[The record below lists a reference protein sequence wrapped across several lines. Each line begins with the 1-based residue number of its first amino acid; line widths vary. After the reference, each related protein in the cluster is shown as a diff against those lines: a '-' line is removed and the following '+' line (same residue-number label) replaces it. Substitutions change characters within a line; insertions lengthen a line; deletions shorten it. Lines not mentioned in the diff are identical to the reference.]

1 MSKITLLNQKGEKL
15 ESVNISDN
23 IWNIEVNDAV
33 LHNHLVLS
41 LASLRQG
48 TAKTKGRS
56 EISGGGRKPWRQKG
70 TGRARQGSIR
80 ATQWRGG
87 ATVFGPTPRSY
98 KKSMNKKE
106 RRLALL
112 SALTYKNKDNELML
126 IDNMTCESGKTKDFV
141 KILEDLN
148 VKDKK
153 ILIVVSE
160 LDEKLIFA
168 SRNLTNVLILLPE
181 ELNTLDIVN
190 SDVMIVEKAAA
201 IKIEEVLK

>member
-1 MSKITLLNQKGEKL
+1 MSKVSLLNQKGEKL
-15 ESVNISDN
+15 ESINLSDN
-23 IWNIEVNDAV
+23 VWNIEVNDAV

-80 ATQWRGG
+80 ATQFRGG

-98 KKSMNKKE
+98 KKKMNKKE

-112 SALTYKNKDNELML
+112 SALTYKNKDNELMV
-126 IDNMTCESGKTKDFV
+126 IDNISCESGKTKDFV
-141 KILEDLN
+141 KILEEL
-148 VKDKK
+148 KIADKK

-160 LDEKLIFA
+160 LDEKLILA
-168 SRNLTNVLILLPE
+168 SRNLTNVLILLPD
-181 ELNTLDIVN
+181 ELNTLDVVN
-190 SDVMIVEKAAA
+190 SDIMVVEKEA
-201 IKIEEVLK
+201 IKLIEEVLK

>member
-1 MSKITLLNQKGEKL
+1 MSKVSLLNQKGEKL
-15 ESVNISDN
+15 ESINLSDN
-23 IWNIEVNDAV
+23 VWNIEVNDAV

-80 ATQWRGG
+80 ATQFRGG

-98 KKSMNKKE
+98 KKKMNKKE

-112 SALTYKNKDNELML
+112 SALTYKNKDKELMV
-126 IDNMTCESGKTKDFV
+126 IDNISCESGKTKDFV
-141 KILEDLN
+141 KILEEL
-148 VKDKK
+148 KIADKK

-160 LDEKLIFA
+160 LDEKLILA
-168 SRNLTNVLILLPE
+168 SRNLTNVLILLPD
-181 ELNTLDIVN
+181 ELNTLDVVN
-190 SDVMIVEKAAA
+190 SDIMVAEKEA
-201 IKIEEVLK
+201 IKLIEEVLK

>member
-1 MSKITLLNQKGEKL
+1 MSKVSLLNQKGEKL
-15 ESVNISDN
+15 ESINLSDN
-23 IWNIEVNDAV
+23 VWNIEVNDAV

-80 ATQWRGG
+80 ATQFRGG

-98 KKSMNKKE
+98 KKKMNKKE

-112 SALTYKNKDNELML
+112 SALTYKNKDKELMV
-126 IDNMTCESGKTKDFV
+126 IDNISCESGKTKDFV
-141 KILEDLN
+141 KILEEL
-148 VKDKK
+148 KIADKK

-160 LDEKLIFA
+160 LDEKLILA
-168 SRNLTNVLILLPE
+168 SRNLTNVLILLPD
-181 ELNTLDIVN
+181 ELNTLDVVN
-190 SDVMIVEKAAA
+190 SDIMVVEKEA
-201 IKIEEVLK
+201 IKLIEEVLK